1 MVRNYSSDDGNMMST
16 LNLKN
21 VTVEDYGYY
30 VCESELGDIL
40 KEFYLYI
47 NSSKYLIYPPDTVPI
62 RINSG
67 CSAIGKQSLKKIV
80 KKILTCQ
87 KSRFC
92 LHKSFIVFLLV
103 NCGTYLNAS
112 FNRNLFSRN

>member
-47 NSSKYLIYPPDTVPI
+47 NSSKNLIYPPDTVPI

-67 CSAIGKQSLKKIV
+67 CSAIGKQSLTNSQKN
-80 KKILTCQ
+80 LTRQ
-87 KSRFC
+87 KSR
-92 LHKSFIVFLLV
+92 LHKSFLVF
-103 NCGTYLNAS
+103 
-112 FNRNLFSRN
+112 